1 MALFTSF
8 LCLISVVASQLAIS
22 RSETYIVHMDSTL
35 LPTPFSSHHHYYTSL
50 LTSVSNYKHSE
61 PIYSY
66 NNAIHGFCA
75 NLSPNELDAIKKAP
89 GFLSST
95 RDVPLKLLTTHSS
108 DFLGLNSLSG
118 AWPVSDYGK
127 DVIIGVVDTGIWPES
142 KSFSDDGMTEIPMG
156 WNGGCYGGTNFNS
169 SLCNRKLIGA
179 RFFNKG
185 LRAAIPNITLVD
197 SARDLN
203 GHGTH
208 VSSTA
213 AGNYVQGASYFGYG
227 IGTSKGTAPRA
238 RLAMYTLG
246 YTQEDGFYSSDV
258 IAAIDS
264 AIKDGIDILSL
275 SITSSGLLYE
285 DPVSIAT
292 FAATQN
298 GVFISKAA
306 GNRGPSLNSIDNGA
320 PWVLTVG
327 AGTID
332 REFEGTVI
340 LGNGASIMG
349 SSLYTLNQ
357 MPSPNLPIIYTNAC
371 GIQEPQK
378 VIGKIVLC
386 QANKYEEGDA
396 FSVAENF
403 KGSGVA
409 GAVIVVNALDLPTD
423 EIGFPAIFVNGG
435 NGKLIQNYVGGSLDP
450 TASLVF
456 GETLYG
462 RKSAPKVADYS
473 SRGPSP
479 ITPSILKPDLIAP
492 GDAII
497 GSWQEQR
504 PVNLL
509 IQGNR
514 INSFAVASGTS
525 MATPH
530 AAGVAALLKGAH
542 PDWSPAAIRSA
553 MMTTADFL
561 DNSRNPIK
569 ERGSNRAATPL
580 AMGAGHVNPNKAL
593 FPGLIYDAD
602 TQDYVNFLCAL
613 NPTSEQIRMI
623 TRSNYNCSNP
633 SIDLNYPTFIA
644 YFNCINGTKSV
655 QFQRTLTNVGKRI
668 SSYSAKLE
676 KVEGFEFMVVPPT
689 LVFRDKK
696 EKLSYML
703 KIQGPCLRNGA
714 VLHGSVTWV
723 ENEGQRAVR
732 STIVIVNA

>member
-75 NLSPNELDAIKKAP
+75 NLSPNELNAIKKAP

-142 KSFSDDGMTEIPMG
+142 KSFSDNGMTEIPMG

-185 LRAAIPNITLVD
+185 LRAANPNITLVD
-197 SARDLN
+197 SARDLH

-227 IGTSKGTAPRA
+227 IGTSTAPRA

-275 SITSSGLLYE
+275 SIASSGLLYE

-306 GNRGPSLNSIDNGA
+306 GNRGPSLNSIDIGA

-332 REFEGTVI
+332 REFEGT
-340 LGNGASIMG
+340 
-349 SSLYTLNQ
+349 
-357 MPSPNLPIIYTNAC
+357 
-371 GIQEPQK
+371 EPQK

-386 QANKYEEGDA
+386 HANEYEEDDA

-435 NGKLIQNYVGGSLDP
+435 NGKLIQDYVGGSLHP

-456 GETLYG
+456 AETLCG
-462 RKSAPKVADYS
+462 MKSAPKVADYS

-593 FPGLIYDAD
+593 YPGLIYDAD

-633 SIDLNYPTFIA
+633 SIDLNYPSFIA

-696 EKLSYML
+696 EKLSYL
-703 KIQGPCLRNGA
+703 LNIRGPCLRNGA

-732 STIVIVNA
+732 SAIVIVNA